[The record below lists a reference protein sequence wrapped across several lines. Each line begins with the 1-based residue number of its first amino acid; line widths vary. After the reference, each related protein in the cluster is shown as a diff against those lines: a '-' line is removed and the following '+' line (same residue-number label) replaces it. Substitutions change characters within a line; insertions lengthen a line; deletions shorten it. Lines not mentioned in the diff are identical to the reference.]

1 MRTVLITGGTGS
13 LGSATVRALA
23 RGYPGWHTVVTGR
36 DLTRTTERAVA
47 LAGELG
53 APVTPLELDLESLD
67 AVREFVRDWPARELP
82 PLHVLVCNAGLMVV
96 SGLRHTADGYEVTFA
111 VNHLA
116 HFLLAHLLRPHLTA
130 PARIVFVS
138 SDTHDP
144 ARPHNFPEPRYTSG
158 HDLARPPD
166 TGGDRDPMK
175 EGRRRYTTSKLCNVL
190 TAYEMD
196 RVLGADGADGQIS
209 VNAFDPGL
217 MPGTG
222 LARDYNPFFR
232 FAWKYLL
239 PALTVLPRN
248 FHTTRTSG
256 AALARLI
263 ADPAL
268 EGVSGKYFQGRRP
281 VRSSA
286 ESYDLEKAAEL
297 WRSSA
302 ELVGMPEL
310 ADGR

>member
-13 LGSATVRALA
+13 LGSATIRGLVR
-23 RGYPGWHTVVTGR
+23 YPGWHVVVTGR
-36 DLTRTTERAVA
+36 DLARTTERAEVLSA
-47 LAGELG
+47 DLG
-53 APVTPLELDLESLD
+53 TPVTPVELDLESLD
-67 AVREFVRDWPARELP
+67 AVRTFTREWPARELP
-82 PLHVLVCNAGLMVV
+82 PLHALVCNAGTMVV
-96 SGLRHTADGYEVTFA
+96 SGLRHTADGHEVTFA
-111 VNHLA
+111 INHLA
-116 HFLLAHLLRPHLTA
+116 HFLLANLLRQHLTE

-144 ARPHNFPEPRYTSG
+144 ARRHGFPAPRYTSG
-158 HDLARPPD
+158 HELARPAD
-166 TGGDRDPMK
+166 TGGDPM
-175 EGRRRYTTSKLCNVL
+175 EAGRRQYTASKLCAVL
-190 TAYEMD
+190 TAYQMD
-196 RVLGADGADGQIS
+196 RVFGADQRIS
-209 VNAFDPGL
+209 VNAFDPGM

-232 FAWKYLL
+232 FAWKYLM

-256 AALARLI
+256 AALAHLI

-268 EGVSGKYFQGRRP
+268 DGVSGKYFQGRRP
-281 VRSSA
+281 SRSSA
-286 ESYDLEKAAEL
+286 ESYDPDRAAEL

-310 ADGR
+310 AETP